1 MSKGRV
7 LYIDDDVALARL
19 AGLTLSRAG
28 YDVAHASSGEDGLR
42 RLAEEAFDAVAL
54 DHHMPGADGLEVLRT
69 IRQLHGAPPVIYVTG
84 SEASHIA
91 VAALKAGA
99 ADYVWK
105 DVQGHF
111 RELLVEAIGNAM
123 TQEALRRAKE
133 AADEAVRQAR
143 DRAELLLK
151 EVNHRLANSLALVA
165 SFARLQ
171 AGTLSDPAAKA
182 ALEAMQAR
190 IHAIAGVHRRLY
202 TSEKVETVALD
213 QYLQSLAQDIEEAM
227 RAGGGSHRIVAAV
240 EPLEVNTDR
249 AVTIGIVATELITN
263 AYKYAYPD
271 LTEGEIRLI
280 LRSDGGGGGS
290 LAIEDDGVGM
300 QPDSA
305 ASRGTGL
312 GSRILKS
319 MTGALGAFEYLPAER
334 GTRGVLTFRAA
345 P

>member
-1 MSKGRV
+1 MTKGRV

-19 AGLTLSRAG
+19 AGLTLGRAG
-28 YDVAHASSGEDGLR
+28 YDVTHAATGEEGLR
-42 RLAEEAFDAVAL
+42 RVAEELFDAVAL
-54 DHHMPGADGLEVLRT
+54 DHHMPGADGLEVLKT
-69 IRQLHGAPPVIYVTG
+69 IRGLPNAPPVIYVTG

-111 RELLVEAIGNAM
+111 RELLVEAIANAM

-133 AADEAVRQAR
+133 AADEAVREAR

-171 AGTLSDPAAKA
+171 AGALSDPAAKA
-182 ALEAMQAR
+182 ALEVMQAR

-202 TSEKVETVALD
+202 TSENVETVALD

-227 RAGGGSHRIVAAV
+227 RAGGGSHAILVDV
-240 EPLEVNTDR
+240 EPVEVTTDR
-249 AVTIGIVATELITN
+249 AVSIGIVATELITN

-271 LTEGEIRLI
+271 GTEGQIRLV
-280 LRSDGGGGGS
+280 LRGEGGGAGS
-290 LAIEDDGVGM
+290 LTVEDDGVGL
-300 QPDSA
+300 PPETS

-319 MTGALGAFEYLPAER
+319 MSSAIGTFEYLPAD
-334 GTRGVLTFRAA
+334 RGVRARLTFRS
-345 P
+345 

>member
-1 MSKGRV
+1 MSQGRI

-19 AGLTLSRAG
+19 AGLTLGRAG
-28 YDVAHASSGEDGLR
+28 YEVSHAASGEEGLR
-42 RLAEEAFDAVAL
+42 RLADERFDAVAL
-54 DHHMPGADGLEVLRT
+54 DHHMPGADGLDVLKA
-69 IRQLHGAPPVIYVTG
+69 IRELRDAPPVIYVTG

-111 RELLVEAIGNAM
+111 RELLVEAVANAM
-123 TQEALRRAKE
+123 TQEALRRAK
-133 AADEAVRQAR
+133 DEADQAVREAR
-143 DRAELLLK
+143 DRAEMLLK

-213 QYLQSLAQDIEEAM
+213 QYLQGLAADIEEAM
-227 RAGGGSHRIVAAV
+227 RSGGGSHRIVTRI
-240 EPLEVNTDR
+240 EPLEINTDR
-249 AVTIGIVATELITN
+249 AVSIGIVATELITN

-271 LTEGEIRLI
+271 RTDGEIRLI
-280 LRSDGGGGGS
+280 LETLDDGGR
-290 LAIEDDGVGM
+290 LTIEDDGVGM
-300 QPDSA
+300 PADTA

-312 GSRILKS
+312 GSRILRS
-319 MTGALGAFEYLPAER
+319 MTNTLGAFAYEPAEA
-334 GTRGVLTFRAA
+334 GTRATLVFKLAY
-345 P
+345 